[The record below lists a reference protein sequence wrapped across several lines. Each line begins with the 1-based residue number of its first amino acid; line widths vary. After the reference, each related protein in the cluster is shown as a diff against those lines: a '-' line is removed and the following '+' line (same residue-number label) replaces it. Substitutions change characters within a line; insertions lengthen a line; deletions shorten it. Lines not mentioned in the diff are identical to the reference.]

1 MDAKFQNAEL
11 FGKLANIGDDISDE
25 FIVNASVFKKLVT
38 GNRIQVQRKGERP
51 FEFNNHAKM
60 LFSANNI
67 PRIKDKTGAVLR
79 RLLIVP
85 FDARFSADDPDYDSA
100 ITYKLQAQEVME
112 YLIQLGLK
120 SLKEVIKRQA
130 FTESEKVKVE
140 VAEYEEM
147 NNPVKA
153 FLNHCEENGIQI
165 LNESVGVVF
174 EKYSAFCTV
183 NGYQAVS
190 QMECTKQIKR
200 LRGYDTAQIRVGK
213 NRHRV
218 YVEVTKDGEE

>member
-1 MDAKFQNAEL
+1 MQKLLTIDQI
-11 FGKLANIGDDISDE
+11 GKLANIGDDISDE

-112 YLIQLGLK
+112 I
-120 SLKEVIKRQA
+120 
-130 FTESEKVKVE
+130 
-140 VAEYEEM
+140 
-147 NNPVKA
+147 
-153 FLNHCEENGIQI
+153 
-165 LNESVGVVF
+165 
-174 EKYSAFCTV
+174 
-183 NGYQAVS
+183 
-190 QMECTKQIKR
+190 
-200 LRGYDTAQIRVGK
+200 
-213 NRHRV
+213 
-218 YVEVTKDGEE
+218 

>member
-1 MDAKFQNAEL
+1 
-11 FGKLANIGDDISDE
+11 
-25 FIVNASVFKKLVT
+25 
-38 GNRIQVQRKGERP
+38 
-51 FEFNNHAKM
+51 M

-183 NGYQAVS
+183 NGLPKKAF
-190 QMECTKQIKR
+190 
-200 LRGYDTAQIRVGK
+200 LRGC
-213 NRHRV
+213 
-218 YVEVTKDGEE
+218 